1 MYNLSSID
9 KKVAL
14 NSVFLQYFIKRIRVL
29 TFVGALATNST
40 CSGARAAEQY
50 SFSQFGKDST
60 SL

>member
-9 KKVAL
+9 KKVTL

-40 CSGARAAEQY
+40 CSGARAAE
-50 SFSQFGKDST
+50 
-60 SL
+60 